1 MAEVTQRSNIQIW
14 QDVIFAIFI
23 REIRSKFDDKIGI
36 SWALVQP
43 VSFIFILSFIRGMI
57 DDGYTHTMPTFIFMM
72 YGMIIIQL
80 FISTLSST
88 AKSIA
93 QNKALFAFRQV
104 QPIAAVIANAVF
116 ELLTKIGVIFI
127 LALLVYLM
135 KIDALLVDPLTILF
149 IIFQVWLCAI
159 SIGLMFAITKAFVI
173 EIDKVRVLLT
183 RPLFFISAVF
193 FSLQDIPQQYWSYLT
208 WNPILHAIELTRNS
222 AYPSYHAQGVT
233 LEYLTL
239 STFILFAFALAIY
252 SISWKKVV
260 SR

>member
-1 MAEVTQRSNIQIW
+1 MAEVTLRSNSKIW
-14 QDVIFAIFI
+14 KDVIFAIFI

-36 SWALVQP
+36 SWAVVQP

-57 DDGYTHTMPTFIFMM
+57 DDGFTHTMPTFIFMM

-93 QNKALFAFRQV
+93 RNKALFAFRQV
-104 QPIAAVIANAVF
+104 QPIAAVIANALF
-116 ELLTKIGVIFI
+116 EMLVKVGVII
-127 LALLVYLM
+127 VLAIIVYLM
-135 KIDALLVDPLTILF
+135 GIDTFIVDPLSIIL
-149 IIFQVWLCAI
+149 IILQVWLCAI
-159 SIGLMFAITKAFVI
+159 SIGLIFAITKAFVV

-193 FSLQDIPQQYWSYLT
+193 FSLQDIPQQYWLYLT
-208 WNPILHAIELTRNS
+208 WNPILHAIELTRFS
-222 AYPSYHAQGVT
+222 AYPSYQEQGVSMNYLSLCT
-233 LEYLTL
+233 LIVFSLA
-239 STFILFAFALAIY
+239 IAIY